1 MTLGLLPEFVNTSA
15 LRYFYEVAQ
24 TGSFRRAAD
33 KIRIAPSAIS
43 RQIQLLEEELGVE
56 LFERGRKGVR
66 LTVAG
71 ETLVYRVR
79 RTMNELAAARS
90 EIGALHG
97 RNRGQVTLG
106 VNETIGRDFMVD
118 FLARFH
124 KAYPGIAINLVVG
137 NTVTLV
143 DLLLRGDIEIMVG
156 YGVPERRGLER
167 AASFN
172 LDTCI
177 VVRKEHRL
185 AQKKWVRV
193 SDFLEEELILP
204 DETALLRQVL
214 NAMFNHIAAKP
225 LSAITTNSFELMT
238 DMVAA
243 GLGIGA
249 QIRLTTGADE
259 MRPDIVYVPIKDNE
273 VRAAALACCMRA
285 GRVPSA
291 AASTCAQQL
300 ANALQTWAQAG

>member
-24 TGSFRRAAD
+24 SGSFRRAAD
-33 KIRIAPSAIS
+33 RIRIAPSAIS
-43 RQIQLLEEELGVE
+43 RQIQLLEDELGVE

-71 ETLVYRVR
+71 ETLIYRVR

-97 RNRGQVTLG
+97 RNRGLINFG
-106 VNETIGRDFMVD
+106 VNETIGREFIID

-124 KAYPGIAINLVVG
+124 KTYPGITFNVVVG
-137 NTVTLV
+137 NTATLV

-167 AASFN
+167 VASFN

-177 VVRKEHRL
+177 VVRKQHRL

-193 SDFLEEELILP
+193 ADFLEEELILP
-204 DETALLRQVL
+204 DERSLLRQVL
-214 NAMFNHIAAKP
+214 NAMFAQISAKP
-225 LSAITTNSFELMT
+225 LSAITINSFELMA
-238 DMVAA
+238 DMVVA
-243 GLGIGA
+243 GLGVGA
-249 QIRLTTGADE
+249 QIRLTPGADE
-259 MRPDIVYVPIKDNE
+259 LRPDIMYVPIKDNE
-273 VRAAALACCMRA
+273 VRSAVLACCVRT
-285 GRVPSA
+285 GREPSPA
-291 AASTCAQQL
+291 VVTCTRQL
-300 ANALQTWAQAG
+300 ANALQTWAQPE

>member
-79 RTMNELAAARS
+79 RTMNELAAARA

-97 RNRGQVTLG
+97 RNRGLVTLG
-106 VNETIGRDFMVD
+106 VNETIGRQFIID

-124 KAYPGIAINLVVG
+124 KAYPGITFNVVVG

-143 DLLLRGDIEIMVG
+143 DLLLRGEVEIIVG

-167 AASFN
+167 VASFN

-204 DETALLRQVL
+204 DESSFLRQVL
-214 NAMFNHIAAKP
+214 NAMFAHVTAKP
-225 LSAITTNSFELMT
+225 LSAITINSFELMT

-259 MRPDIVYVPIKDNE
+259 MRPDIVYVPVKDSE
-273 VRAAALACCMRA
+273 VRAAVLACCIRA

-291 AASTCAQQL
+291 AVSTCAQQL
-300 ANALQTWAQAG
+300 ANALQIWAHGG